1 MIRGV
6 AEAGRALEVSIL
18 YQKCRQKR
26 RQASVLPTRL
36 GRPHS
41 LIVSSLH
48 LCVTPPFLF
57 PRSPPHQA
65 RSMLCQYS
73 RTAQPQTLI
82 GTLIS
87 LPLLFASSAW
97 AAPLSSLAK
106 RGSDGA
112 RNTIIVRPSFH
123 TPLLLCLLMQPT
135 APKAP
140 VIVVTVFVIA
150 VPVLFYRKSVF
161 SQLRNIAFYSL
172 LAPHQPPTA
181 VQVRDLTAEEIAGT
195 TATTQAPSA
204 ATARTERRARRNRRT
219 PSQISTRSLPAYMK
233 EPGDLELVIIQ

>member
-65 RSMLCQYS
+65 RPMLCQYT
-73 RTAQPQTLI
+73 RTAQPQALIATL
-82 GTLIS
+82 TS

-112 RNTIIVRPSFH
+112 GSKIIVRPFIPQSRS
-123 TPLLLCLLMQPT
+123 LLAHPVR
-135 APKAP
+135 KAP
-140 VIVVTVFVIA
+140 IIVVVVFVIVVPA
-150 VPVLFYRKSVF
+150 LFYRKSLL
-161 SQLRNIAFYSL
+161 SQLRKISFYSV
-172 LAPHQPPTA
+172 LAPHHPPTT

-195 TATTQAPSA
+195 AATAQAQAA
-204 ATARTERRARRNRRT
+204 ATARTERRARRTRRT

>member
-1 MIRGV
+1 
-6 AEAGRALEVSIL
+6 
-18 YQKCRQKR
+18 
-26 RQASVLPTRL
+26 
-36 GRPHS
+36 
-41 LIVSSLH
+41 
-48 LCVTPPFLF
+48 
-57 PRSPPHQA
+57 
-65 RSMLCQYS
+65 
-73 RTAQPQTLI
+73 
-82 GTLIS
+82 
-87 LPLLFASSAW
+87 
-97 AAPLSSLAK
+97 
-106 RGSDGA
+106 
-112 RNTIIVRPSFH
+112 
-123 TPLLLCLLMQPT
+123 MQPT